1 MTPSEGEATQ
11 SAPSSPPAPAD
22 PTQAPAQGASTQPV
36 PQEELD
42 LRTGPPVPLKELDL
56 TGDPPSSEPKKPST
70 VPYNLDRHRE
80 NTRGMIALILVGLL
94 AVVLL
99 LAMGGLIWGNME
111 MKDLKELLTIILG
124 PLVALVGAATGFY
137 FGGGG
142 KLGDGK

>member
-11 SAPSSPPAPAD
+11 PAPSNHPAPAD
-22 PTQAPAQGASTQPV
+22 PTQAPAQGASTQPA
-36 PQEELD
+36 PQEE
-42 LRTGPPVPLKELDL
+42 TGPSAPLKELDL

-80 NTRGMIALILVGLL
+80 NTRGMIALTLVGLL
-94 AVVLL
+94 AAVLL
-99 LAMGGLIWGNME
+99 LSMGGLIWGNTE
-111 MKDLKELLTIILG
+111 MKELKELLTIILG